1 MNILL
6 LVLHNNLKQMK
17 YYIYF
22 KNLQDQIVTF
32 QMTNLYL
39 KIKLVKSRIQAI
51 IKFIDLRMIP
61 LKVMFHNFKR
71 NTLNF

>member
-32 QMTNLYL
+32 QMKNLYL

-51 IKFIDLRMIP
+51 IKFIDLRMIS